1 MCSSGS
7 LSILGLF
14 PSSTE
19 YKVSAMPVSV
29 LHTHMWVRVFTCTMN
44 VHGSV
49 LDSVYMCAYVCM
61 CFLVVVCKDAGMCN
75 VLICVSVSG
84 CT

>member
-7 LSILGLF
+7 LSTLSLSISFLHK
-14 PSSTE
+14 E
-19 YKVSAMPVSV
+19 YKVSAMPVCV
-29 LHTHMWVRVFTCTMN
+29 LHTHMWVRVFTCMMN

-61 CFLVVVCKDAGMCN
+61 CFLVVVCEDAG
-75 VLICVSVSG
+75 V
-84 CT
+84 